1 MDQPYLESSCL
12 QARAWKNVV
21 KFCKISSIARKNW
34 YHIMVLRGK
43 VKLKMI
49 ESLLNNRFLNLF
61 HIICSWMSKMPN
73 WMSLLNQ
80 LLLPFETSSSLLGF
94 ELHKRYLFWQFSWF
108 LIFLLN
114 LTGKPKCL
122 ESITKWCAKC

>member
-21 KFCKISSIARKNW
+21 EFCKISSIAWKNW

-43 VKLKMI
+43 VKSKMI
-49 ESLLNNRFLNLF
+49 ENLLSNRFLNLF

-80 LLLPFETSSSLLGF
+80 LLLPFDTSSLLGLSSIKVVIILTF
-94 ELHKRYLFWQFSWF
+94 FLF
-108 LIFLLN
+108 LFLLLN
-114 LTGKPKCL
+114 FTGKPRFL
-122 ESITKWCAKC
+122 ESITKWCAKGS